1 MYSVMKRGIARLVRF
16 IRHPEE
22 STGTD
27 SYCDLS
33 KTRVPP
39 EKLPV
44 DPEWEA
50 FKCGESYPAL
60 TETARTS
67 LLTHTSRVTFE
78 LSNLCNYSYI
88 HKKCPL
94 NLSREVTILPRR
106 IVFEVLDYLAK
117 YDFAG
122 QIAFHNYCEPLI
134 DPRLFEFIGYARQ
147 RCRRSDIYIWTNG
160 FYLNQT
166 MADELVSAGVTN
178 IRVSAYS
185 QSEFERLSKIKL
197 EIPFTVWKA
206 RLDDRLNMY
215 EASINDTGKP
225 CFAPLNEI
233 IVAREGCI
241 SLCCLD
247 WRRIYRFGNLY
258 EQTFEQVLSS
268 GQLQGVYARLSK
280 GERFLDICKRCGWS
294 R

>member
-1 MYSVMKRGIARLVRF
+1 MYSFLKKAIERF
-16 IRHPEE
+16 IGHPEK
-22 STGTD
+22 STVVD
-27 SYCDLS
+27 SCCDLS
-33 KTRVPP
+33 QTRMPP
-39 EKLPV
+39 TKLPV

-50 FKCGESYPAL
+50 FKSRESYFAL
-60 TETARTS
+60 AETAKTHP
-67 LLTHTSRVTFE
+67 LTHTSRVTFE
-78 LSNLCNYSYI
+78 LSNLCNYSKI

-94 NLSREVTILPRR
+94 NLSQEPTILPRR
-106 IVFEVLDYLAK
+106 IVFDVLDYLAK
-117 YDFAG
+117 HDFAG
-122 QIAFHNYCEPLI
+122 QVAFHNYCEPLI
-134 DPRLFEFIGYARQ
+134 DPRLFEFIGYARR
-147 RCRRSDIYIWTNG
+147 RCSRSDIYICTNG

-166 MADELVSAGVTN
+166 MADELVSAGVTS

-185 QSEFERLSKIKL
+185 QSEFERLSKIKP

-206 RLDDRLNMY
+206 RLDDRLNVY

-247 WRRIYRFGNLY
+247 WQRVYRFGNLY
-258 EQTFEQVLSS
+258 EQTFEQVLSN
-268 GQLQGVYARLSK
+268 GQLQEIYERLSK
-280 GERFLDICKRCGWS
+280 GDRFLDICRRCGWS